1 MTNRSSAKKST
12 KTLFVTVG
20 STKFE
25 PLIDKVLT
33 RELLGTL
40 KSHQFTDIK
49 LQCGNGNHADQ
60 QLNFSQNSLVKFS
73 KEGLKIVAYDYKSSI
88 REDMDSADLI
98 ISHAGAGSV
107 MESLSLDK
115 RLVVVVNEQLMDN
128 HQLELAEKMF
138 SEGFLLYTDCEGLLE
153 TIEEMDVTELKKY
166 VPGKPELFG
175 DYISKMF
182 V

>member
-1 MTNRSSAKKST
+1 MTNRSSTKKST

-25 PLIDKVLT
+25 PLINKVLT
-33 RELLGTL
+33 PELLSTL

-49 LQCGNGNHADQ
+49 LQCGDGNHADK
-60 QLNFSQNSLVKFS
+60 QLNFSQNSVVKFS
-73 KEGLKIVAYDYKSSI
+73 KEGLKIVAYDYKPTI
-88 REDMDSADLI
+88 REDMESADLI
-98 ISHAGAGSV
+98 VSHAGAGSV
-107 MESLSLDK
+107 MESLSLNK
-115 RLVVVVNEQLMDN
+115 RLVVVINDQLMDN

-138 SEGFLLYTDCEGLLE
+138 NEGFLLYTDCEGLQE
-153 TIEEMDVTELKKY
+153 TLEEMDETEQKKY
-166 VPGKPELFG
+166 VPGNPKLFG